1 MQLLFHLITAYWWAL
16 PPLTVAAYLKTPTGK
31 GQLGEALVNV
41 VARLGLKR
49 NEYRLLK
56 NVTLPTADGST
67 QIDHV
72 IVSRFGIF
80 VIETKNYSGWIF
92 GSARQKM
99 WTQKFPGASHQF
111 QNPLHQNH
119 KHVCTLADLLEL
131 DRAFVHSLV
140 VFAGGSTFKTPMPDN
155 VVQMGGYLR
164 FIRSKTAPILSTD
177 QVDELVARIQSGRLA
192 PTLKTNREHKQHVQA
207 LVAQKPTRTKAV
219 PTAVAPAAPRP
230 DRRCPKCSSALA
242 RRTIPTG
249 ARAGTGFTCCSR
261 FPDCPFILDIRP
273 PAAPTAAPAPYC
285 NAAVLP
291 PTG

>member
-16 PPLTVAAYLKTPTGK
+16 PPLAVAAYLKTPTGK

-41 VARLGLKR
+41 VARFGLKR

-56 NVTLPTADGST
+56 NVTLPTADGS
-67 QIDHV
+67 
-72 IVSRFGIF
+72 
-80 VIETKNYSGWIF
+80 
-92 GSARQKM
+92 
-99 WTQKFPGASHQF
+99 
-111 QNPLHQNH
+111 
-119 KHVCTLADLLEL
+119 
-131 DRAFVHSLV
+131 
-140 VFAGGSTFKTPMPDN
+140 
-155 VVQMGGYLR
+155 
-164 FIRSKTAPILSTD
+164 
-177 QVDELVARIQSGRLA
+177 LA

-273 PAAPTAAPAPYC
+273 PAAPTAVPAPSC
-285 NAAVLP
+285 NAAALP